1 MTTFITTF
9 RILFY
14 IMMIA
19 FMLGALAVVT
29 AGFSRVVLKIPK
41 PISSM
46 MITPEPAVPTSVVTT
61 TMYNAVVGQCDSDPL
76 VTAGMYN
83 ITLAT
88 ASDHKWVALSRDLLT
103 RWGGEFN
110 YGDKIQVSNAGHK
123 DGIYTIVDTMNKRFT
138 NRMDIL
144 ETEGTELYKFHN
156 VKIER
161 IS

>member
-1 MTTFITTF
+1 MTTFKTIL

-19 FMLGALAVVT
+19 FMLGAIAIISTGL
-29 AGFSRVVLKIPK
+29 SRVVLTPPR
-41 PISSM
+41 PIGSM
-46 MITPEPAVPTSVVTT
+46 MIISEPAKLTTTVTT
-61 TMYNAVVGQCDSDPL
+61 TMYNAVIGQCDSDPL
-76 VTAGMYN
+76 VTAGMYK
-83 ITLAT
+83 IKLTM
-88 ASDHKWVALSRDLLT
+88 ASDYRWVALSRDLLT
-103 RWGGEFN
+103 RWGGNFK
-110 YGDKIQVSNAGHK
+110 YGDKIKITNAGHK

-144 ETEGTELYKFHN
+144 ETEGTELYKFNN